1 MKVPRRPRTV
11 ARSRSASDD
20 SASLLDSTGRSARS
34 TSRSWRVT
42 RRSRRAAPTRSPSRR
57 SRWTLP
63 PSRSRSS
70 AAASSRTGERWTAL
84 GRSFPG
90 AWRET
95 ADGGTV
101 HDDLTALVEA
111 LAARAGGGLAAAH
124 AEPVSGGV
132 TLVLEVRC
140 AGAGALV
147 AFGVDVSATARLE
160 AELARARDVEQ
171 RVEALALLGERAAEL
186 TRDLNDALAIELRAV
201 ALDRTPVLSPGARA
215 RVTALRGTVQ
225 DAIER
230 VQSVNRVVRA
240 TGHVPEA
247 GAAEARSTCVRTQ
260 LAGALEVARPH
271 VQSAAARRG
280 VALTFA
286 EDVPEGLPR
295 VAATQPELH
304 HALVNLLLSAA
315 DAMADGGLIEVRAR
329 AAGAWVVVSIAD
341 ERQPSSPEHLQRLLD
356 PLSAMSD
363 VNGIG
368 LASVARVIRTCGGI
382 IAAGSRP
389 GGGGAVIT
397 LTLPVAAPG
406 APATGP

>member
-1 MKVPRRPRTV
+1 V
-11 ARSRSASDD
+11 ARHEAL
-20 SASLLDSTGRSARS
+20 AA
-34 TSRSWRVT
+34 
-42 RRSRRAAPTRSPSRR
+42 RRADALALAALAVDAAPFALAVFRR
-57 SRWTLP
+57 GVLANRN
-63 PSRSRSS
+63 
-70 AAASSRTGERWTAL
+70 ERWTAL
-84 GRSFPG
+84 RRSFPG

-186 TRDLNDALAIELRAV
+186 TRDLNDALLAIELRAV

-363 VNGIG
+363 GNGIG